1 MLQQLEGLPDLPV
14 TAVLPELLDILAG
27 ASGTAGAAVLVAPP
41 GTGKTTIVPLALAE
55 RLGGRVV
62 VAEPRRVAARAAAHR
77 MSDLLGSP
85 VGERVGFTVRGEHD
99 VSSRTE
105 VEVVTTGVLV
115 QRLLRD
121 AELPGVSAVVV
132 DECHERH
139 LDTDL
144 ALAFLT
150 EVRQV
155 LRPDLAVLATSATAA
170 SDDFARALGEQDPA
184 PVVSASVPA
193 HPLRI
198 VWAPPGPRTRPA
210 HGLWVDPA
218 LLDHVCART
227 LAGLHEQPGDALV
240 IVPGV
245 REIEG
250 ILSRLRSRASALGVD
265 VVPLHGRLTS
275 REQDAAL
282 RPGPRRRVV
291 VATALAESSL
301 TVPGVRLVVDAGL
314 ARRPRVD
321 HARGLSALV
330 TGTASRAEA
339 EQRAGRAHRE
349 GPGTVVRC
357 WTEGEH
363 ERRAAF
369 PPPAVDQADLTGYLL
384 ALAVWGAL
392 GSDGRPSTAGLPS
405 QPPEGPTQVGLATL
419 HGLGALDGRAL
430 DGRYAVTP
438 RGRLLAHV
446 PAHPRLA
453 AALLDTSRH
462 VDRRRAAEA
471 VALLADDRSTGLPG
485 GDLMVDLRAARRT
498 SDPQWRNE
506 TRRLAGLVTDASRS
520 GARGSS
526 RSSGDHAVPDE
537 EVLGRVVGAAYPERL
552 ARRRN
557 SGSGYLMVSGTGAE
571 LPPGSALAGAQW
583 VAVAAAERGTG
594 RASAVIRSG
603 VAVAESLAVELGTQ
617 HHGEADEVRWESG
630 DVVARRV
637 RRLGAIVLSVR
648 PLRSPDPA
656 LVHAAVLDG
665 LKREGMDVL
674 RWSPQDRSLRARMA
688 FLHDVMGEPW
698 LGVDDEALLERVD
711 QWWPRPGTVRNRA
724 DLARLD
730 AGRALQALLPWP
742 QAGELDVLAPER
754 VRVPTGSSVRLD
766 YSGAQPVLAVRVQ
779 EVFGWSGPPALA
791 AGRAPVL
798 LHLLSP
804 AGRPAAVTADLVSFW
819 TNGYPGMRADLRGRY
834 PKHPWPQ
841 DPTTAQPTSRTRRR
855 APTTEGGRSR

>member
-1 MLQQLEGLPDLPV
+1 MREGLPDLPV
-14 TAVLPELLDILAG
+14 TAVLPELLDVLAG
-27 ASGTAGAAVLVAPP
+27 AGGATGAAVLVAPP
-41 GTGKTTIVPLALAE
+41 GTGKTTIVPLALAD

-62 VAEPRRVAARAAAHR
+62 VAEPRRVAARAAAQR

-85 VGERVGFTVRGEHD
+85 LGERVGFTVKGEHK

-121 AELPGVSAVVV
+121 ADLVGVSAVVV

-144 ALAFLT
+144 VLAFLT
-150 EVRQV
+150 EVRAV

-170 SDDFARALGEQDPA
+170 RDDFARALGEHQPA
-184 PVVSASVPA
+184 PVIAASVPA
-193 HPLRI
+193 HPLRT
-198 VWAPPGPRTRPA
+198 VWAPPSPRTRPA
-210 HGLWVDPA
+210 HGLWVDPT

-227 LAGLHEQPGDALV
+227 LAGLREQPGDALV

-250 ILSRLRSRASALGVD
+250 LMSRLRSGATNLGVD
-265 VVPLHGRLTS
+265 VVPLHGRLSS

-330 TGTASRAEA
+330 TATASRAEA

-369 PPPAVDQADLTGYLL
+369 PPPAVEQADLTGYLL

-392 GSDGRPSTAGLPS
+392 AADGRPSTAGLPS
-405 QPPEGPTQVGLATL
+405 QPPDGPTQVALSTL
-419 HGLGALDGRAL
+419 QGLGALDGRC
-430 DGRYAVTP
+430 AVTA

-453 AALLDTSRH
+453 AALLDATRH
-462 VDRRRAAEA
+462 VGRSRAAEA
-471 VALLADDRSTGLPG
+471 VALLADDRSGSPRD
-485 GDLMVDLRAARRT
+485 GDLMAGLRAARAAA
-498 SDPQWRNE
+498 DPQWRNE
-506 TRRLAGLVTDASRS
+506 SRRLAALVPDTPRPA
-520 GARGSS
+520 ARGVS
-526 RSSGDHAVPDE
+526 RGSLDHSVPDD

-552 ARRRN
+552 ARRRD
-557 SGSGYLMVSGTGAE
+557 GGTGYLMVSGTGAE
-571 LPPGSALAGAQW
+571 LPAGSALAGAQW

-603 VAVAESLAVELGTQ
+603 VAVAESLAVELGAQ

-648 PLRSPDPA
+648 PLRSPDPV
-656 LVHAAVLDG
+656 LVHAAVLDD

-674 RWSPQDRSLRARMA
+674 RWGSKALSLRARMA
-688 FLHDVMGEPW
+688 FLHDVVGDPW
-698 LGVDDEALLERVD
+698 PGVDDASLLERLD
-711 QWWPRPGTVRNRA
+711 QWWPRAGTVRNRA
-724 DLARLD
+724 DLVRLD
-730 AGRALQALLPWP
+730 AGRALQAVLPWP
-742 QAGELDVLAPER
+742 QAVELDALAPER

-791 AGRAPVL
+791 AGRTPVL

-804 AGRPAAVTADLVSFW
+804 AGRPAAVTADLASFW

-841 DPTTAQPTSRTRRR
+841 DPTTARPTSRTTARVSTPRDG
-855 APTTEGGRSR
+855 PSR